1 MYSCPSVPPPLFATP
16 IPIQESS
23 SLIETSMEK
32 SLLNRQSLSIT
43 NKKTRL
49 GKNRGTKNLHST
61 FNPHLANVMASKAK
75 DETKKKE
82 TCAIDAKFGRKELAK
97 MKTTYCKGS
106 NGLDLANTNV
116 KNIAL
121 YFLDNEISTHYT
133 EHMISVEENIRYDVD
148 DTTCPSKLFQAK
160 DISIQ
165 KIAMDTNG
173 TAEKKEWVA
182 VVHLNTESENGYLQS
197 ELPYCD
203 AKNYLINAKVHV
215 KAYIDNDNCCK
226 GYRDFK
232 LCKTHDGCE
241 KKLIPLNDVNNK
253 HFVRHVKL
261 TGSDYEIVD
270 DDTNRRRRRRLF
282 TSSTRSAS
290 GSCANRL

>member
-1 MYSCPSVPPPLFATP
+1 
-16 IPIQESS
+16 
-23 SLIETSMEK
+23 
-32 SLLNRQSLSIT
+32 
-43 NKKTRL
+43 
-49 GKNRGTKNLHST
+49 
-61 FNPHLANVMASKAK
+61 
-75 DETKKKE
+75 
-82 TCAIDAKFGRKELAK
+82 
-97 MKTTYCKGS
+97 MKTTYCKGC

-253 HFVRHVKL
+253 HFVRHVRL

-270 DDTNRRRRRRLF
+270 DDTNRRRRRRVF